1 MGRSEGETIDQAL
14 AGELFA
20 LAYRVGFRMLGSK
33 ADAEDVAQETV
44 ARACARWPKVREYP
58 HAWVARVS
66 ANMAIDTIR
75 RRRRERRSTV
85 EPAARD
91 AARVAAD
98 AFVGER
104 LELAAALGRLPRRQR
119 EVVVLRYVADLGE
132 AEVAQQLGCSV
143 GTVKQHA
150 SRGLRSLRARL
161 DVTGWSEST

>member
-1 MGRSEGETIDQAL
+1 MIDQAL

-20 LAYRVGFRMLGSK
+20 LAYRVGYRMLGSK

-44 ARACARWPKVREYP
+44 ARACARWTKVREYP
-58 HAWVARVS
+58 QAWVARVS
-66 ANMAIDTIR
+66 ANMAIDVIR
-75 RRRRERRSTV
+75 RRRRERRPTV
-85 EPAARD
+85 APEDRS
-91 AARVAAD
+91 AAD

-143 GTVKQHA
+143 GTVKQHG
-150 SRGLRSLRARL
+150 SRGLRNLRARL
-161 DVTGWSEST
+161 DITGWSETT

>member
-1 MGRSEGETIDQAL
+1 VGRSEGETIDQAL

-20 LAYRVGFRMLGSK
+20 LAYRVGFRMLGSR

-66 ANMAIDTIR
+66 ANMAIDVIR
-75 RRRRERRSTV
+75 RRRRERRSAV
-85 EPAARD
+85 EPAD
-91 AARVAAD
+91 RVAAD

-104 LELAAALGRLPRRQR
+104 VELVAALGRLPRRQR

-161 DVTGWSEST
+161 DVTGWSETT

>member
-1 MGRSEGETIDQAL
+1 MIDQAL

-20 LAYRVGFRMLGSK
+20 LAYRVGYRMLGSK

-44 ARACARWPKVREYP
+44 ARACARWTKVREYP
-58 HAWVARVS
+58 QAWVARVS
-66 ANMAIDTIR
+66 ANMAIDVIR
-75 RRRRERRSTV
+75 RRRRERRPTV
-85 EPAARD
+85 APEDRS
-91 AARVAAD
+91 AAD

-143 GTVKQHA
+143 GTVKQHG

-161 DVTGWSEST
+161 DITGWSETT

>member
-1 MGRSEGETIDQAL
+1 MGRSEGENIDQAL

-20 LAYRVGFRMLGSK
+20 LAYRVGYRMLGSR
-33 ADAEDVAQETV
+33 ADAEDVAQEAV
-44 ARACARWPKVREYP
+44 ARACARWTKVREYP

-66 ANMAIDTIR
+66 ANMAIDVMR
-75 RRRRERRSTV
+75 RRRREQRTTV
-85 EPAARD
+85 EPNDRA
-91 AARVAAD
+91 AAD

-104 LELAAALGRLPRRQR
+104 VELVAALERLPRRQR

-150 SRGLRSLRARL
+150 SRGLRSLRAGL
-161 DVTGWSEST
+161 DLTGWSETT

>member
-20 LAYRVGFRMLGSK
+20 LAYRVGFRMLGSR

-44 ARACARWPKVREYP
+44 ARALVRWTKVREYP

-66 ANMAIDTIR
+66 ANMAIDVIR
-75 RRRRERRSTV
+75 RRRRERRSTG
-85 EPAARD
+85 ERHD
-91 AARVAAD
+91 RVAAD

-104 LELAAALGRLPRRQR
+104 IELVAALERLPRRQR
-119 EVVVLRYVADLGE
+119 DVVVLRYVADIGE

-150 SRGLRSLRARL
+150 SRGLSSLRAGL
-161 DVTGWSEST
+161 DIRGWSETT